1 MLISPITN
9 QSVFNQI
16 TQTVYTAHNNG
27 VNGIVK
33 QTSHT
38 AKTNYRYSYH
48 HIFCFTSQFHW
59 IPFSLAN
66 QSLLPT
72 VSFPPF
78 WLLQHKFYCRYFT
91 AIPDA

>member
-1 MLISPITN
+1 LISPITN

-48 HIFCFTSQFHW
+48 HIFCFTSQF
-59 IPFSLAN
+59 
-66 QSLLPT
+66 
-72 VSFPPF
+72 
-78 WLLQHKFYCRYFT
+78 Y
-91 AIPDA
+91 